1 MEFPNLLELSEDEIQ
16 LVLKGYMAGMEDQKS
31 SILDFLD
38 EVVANTEDLIVKSAL
53 ADLVAVLN
61 EETTLGDLTNGK

>member
-1 MEFPNLLELSEDEIQ
+1 MEFPNLLELSEDETQ
-16 LVLKGYMAGMEDQKS
+16 LVLKGYLAGMEDQKS

-38 EVVANTEDLIVKSAL
+38 EVVANTEDLVVKSAL

-61 EETTLGDLTNGK
+61 EETTLGDLLGK